1 MLDVLELKPGGVG
14 SVHGGLHLCLSVH
27 DFMFAPKANRKNVNG
42 PNAHVSATLSG
53 LFMQMFQ
60 VLWDLDRLSP
70 LRFYFF
76 HTDTSPAAY
85 FGTWIKYTCVILTFS
100 LLK

>member
-14 SVHGGLHLCLSVH
+14 SVHGSLHLCLSVH
-27 DFMFAPKANRKNVNG
+27 DFMFAPKASRKNVNG

-53 LFMQMFQ
+53 LIHANVSGVVGSGSSFTTM
-60 VLWDLDRLSP
+60 VLFLP
-70 LRFYFF
+70 
-76 HTDTSPAAY
+76 SPAAY

-100 LLK
+100 LLR